1 MGLAAPLLGGRDIRC
16 VRNLLVD
23 GATIS
28 DSCVVNKTGCFGYH
42 REAVKTTE
50 RTSTPADRKPVSA
63 RDPRLRGWRA
73 LLTAHALLVRRL
85 EEELREETGMSL
97 PEYSALLQLAE
108 APERRKRMAELADGM
123 IVTRGGVTRL
133 VERLEADGLVKRGPC
148 ASDGRGTEAILTEA
162 GLQRLR
168 AASKTHLRGIDD
180 YYLERVSGEDQQTI
194 ERVMEDVVEGLRA
207 AD

>member
-1 MGLAAPLLGGRDIRC
+1 MTD
-16 VRNLLVD
+16 VVD
-23 GATIS
+23 SATIS
-28 DSCVVNKTGCFGYH
+28 SSCSVNKSRFWGTI
-42 REAVKTTE
+42 RDMNTTA
-50 RTSTPADRKPVSA
+50 TADEQTTRKAVSA
-63 RDPRLRGWRA
+63 RDPRLQGWRA

-85 EEELREETGMSL
+85 EEELRAETGMSL

-133 VERLEADGLVKRGPC
+133 IERLEADGLVERGPC

-168 AASKTHLRGIDD
+168 VASKVHLRGIDE
-180 YYLERVSGEDQQTI
+180 YYFESVSEEDQETVG
-194 ERVMEDVVEGLRA
+194 RVMADVIEGIRSTE
-207 AD
+207 